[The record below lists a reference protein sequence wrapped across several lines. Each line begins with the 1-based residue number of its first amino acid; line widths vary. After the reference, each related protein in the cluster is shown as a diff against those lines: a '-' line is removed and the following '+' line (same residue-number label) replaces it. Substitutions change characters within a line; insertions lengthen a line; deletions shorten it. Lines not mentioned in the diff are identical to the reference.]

1 MSNTFQALNA
11 ELITPSDTTDLT
23 LSGGSIDP
31 TETGACIYVGTA
43 GNLCVTMLGGQKVIY
58 YNIPNGS
65 FLPIQVK
72 RVWATDTTC
81 ANILALY

>member
-11 ELITPSDTTDLT
+11 EIITPSDTQDLT
-23 LSGGSIDP
+23 LSGGAIVP

-43 GNLCVTMLGGQKVIY
+43 GNLTVTMLGGQKVIF
-58 YNIPNGS
+58 YNIANGS

-72 RVWATDTTC
+72 KVWATGTT
-81 ANILALY
+81 ASNLLSLY